1 MQAFPQYPLFANPP
15 PVLTPPHTHT
25 HPCNILQVY
34 AHTSNP
40 LQRRVLARL
49 MRTDCLLPNLYV
61 GTLTRETFME
71 ALEAGLGAED
81 VTNFLRAHAHP
92 QVASRVVAVPE
103 VSGGV
108 LAPSWE
114 ETL

>member
-1 MQAFPQYPLFANPP
+1 
-15 PVLTPPHTHT
+15 
-25 HPCNILQVY
+25 VY